1 MSDYNIDDILA
12 EIDRRRDGDKPTAHT
27 DSVTEII
34 GGSELDEAMRRSGV
48 KPRRTEE
55 EILAAEQEEQLA
67 AQRRAKEIALAAQ
80 AAKEKKAQ
88 ERQAEAQRR
97 RERQEREKAE
107 AEAMRRAR
115 EEKKAAAAAE
125 KKRLEEEARAIEEE
139 KRRLAEQER
148 AAKEAMLAK
157 ADAEVDEAAE
167 ELAEEIAVQ
176 RYADTAEIT
185 THEEAAA
192 MFAETAELGVA
203 KNIEYVEPESEFVQP
218 YVKPDVAGEDD
229 DIIFHTRGDLVT
241 TATQQI
247 RKQQRIEEINRA
259 LLEADMSAESPED
272 LLDSINPMDSR
283 AKAAEEVKNAEN
295 SVSGD
300 TLAVAGNDLKRLSSG
315 EEEHV
320 KEYSPVTSRKKG
332 ESENRI
338 DNVLK
343 PAAPAHGDDVK
354 EFATAKQRRSNEA
367 LVASLNRKLKEQRE
381 KEKEA
386 ERTVTL
392 TDLSDPAQLPPHALN
407 IDYEKQLV
415 DTSILHTT
423 DPVAAVREA
432 DELAARKKRRISSF
446 MLEDIDDEL
455 DNVEEED
462 DDFDEEEEEVI
473 DLDDENVIIDRL
485 GRASKGLFGRLM
497 ILVVLMVFSIA
508 ASVVFRLNA
517 EGIPILSGLC
527 NKFNVENFLYTNL
540 VVGILSFA
548 ACSSVVTNGLSRL
561 VKLRPDGDTLCA
573 FAHIGA
579 IGAMIAYLAKPSMLV
594 TDNVHVYLIVS
605 LGCLCFNTVSKL
617 CTVKA
622 AQRNFAF
629 VSGDRSKYFMECFSD
644 EGADKLAKGI
654 GTGIPVIASMRKT
667 ELLCDFIISTYCED
681 ISDRLSK
688 FIAPAVLVAALG
700 GGLMTY
706 FMSISNYA
714 MDNVALAV
722 NTASAVLAV
731 GATFIGTLTVMLPML
746 SASKNL
752 VGKGAAV
759 LGYTAVEEV
768 NDTSAVLVEARSLF
782 PSNSIKVS
790 IWDYTK
796 NGSRGTQQV
805 RIDEAII
812 YAASLAVTTDSVLAE
827 AFFNMLNLKST
838 LLKKV
843 SNCVYESNLGV
854 MGWIGSR
861 RVLLGNRDHMKSHG
875 ISVPEMKKV
884 SAVNKN
890 NSEVVYLAVAGELC
904 MVFLVDLTANS
915 QIKHHV
921 NLLVKNGVSLVIKTV
936 DGMITDGVIGEIF
949 EIPAENVH
957 IIPYEAHDEFEERT
971 KYVPKGSAA
980 VSCDGSFSSLSA
992 AVNGSKALCKKIK
1005 LGCAMQIAGI
1015 ALGILLVLIF
1025 AFFGNYN
1032 LADRVDPN
1040 STMSPYYS
1048 NTGFNFFDML
1058 NAFYISLYNLAWL
1071 ALTVIVQAFK
1081 RVKI

>member
-12 EIDRRRDGDKPTAHT
+12 EIDRKRDGDKPSAHT
-27 DSVTEII
+27 ESVTEII
-34 GGSELDEAMRRSGV
+34 GGNELEQAMRRSGA

-55 EILAAEQEEQLA
+55 ELYSEEQEEQLA
-67 AQRRAKEIALAAQ
+67 AQRRAEEIARAAQ
-80 AAKEKKAQ
+80 YAKEKKQQ
-88 ERQAEAQRR
+88 EKQAEAQRR
-97 RERQEREKAE
+97 KEKQEREKAE

-125 KKRLEEEARAIEEE
+125 KKRLEEEARAIEAE
-139 KRRLAEQER
+139 KRRLEEQER
-148 AAKEAMLAK
+148 AAREAMLAE
-157 ADAEVDEAAE
+157 ADAEIEEAAG
-167 ELAEEIAVQ
+167 ELAEEIADE
-176 RYADTAEIT
+176 RYANTAEIT

-192 MFAETAELGVA
+192 MFASTAEMGIA
-203 KNIEYVEPESEFVQP
+203 KENLKYVEPESEYVQP
-218 YVKPDVAGEDD
+218 FVKPEVSGDDD

-241 TATQQI
+241 TETQQI

-283 AKAAEEVKNAEN
+283 AKAAEEIKNAET
-295 SVSGD
+295 VSGD

-320 KEYSPVTSRKKG
+320 KEYAPVTSRRKSDG
-332 ESENRI
+332 ESRI
-338 DNVLK
+338 DSVLRSAV
-343 PAAPAHGDDVK
+343 PAADDDVK

-367 LVASLNRKLKEQRE
+367 LVASLNKKLKEQRE
-381 KEKEA
+381 REKEA

-392 TDLSDPAQLPPHALN
+392 TDLSDPAKLPPHALN

-432 DELAARKKRRISSF
+432 DELAARKKRKISSF
-446 MLEDIDDEL
+446 MLEDIDDEV
-455 DNVEEED
+455 DSAGEED
-462 DDFDEEEEEVI
+462 DDYDEEEEVI

-485 GRASKGLFGRLM
+485 TRAGKGLMGRLV
-497 ILVVLMVFSIA
+497 ILAGFMLIA
-508 ASVVFRLNA
+508 IVAGVIFRLNA

-527 NKFNVENFLYTNL
+527 NKFHVENYLYTNL
-540 VVGILSFA
+540 VIGILSFA

-561 VKLRPDGDTLCA
+561 IKLRPDGDTLCA

-594 TDNVHVYLIVS
+594 TDNVHLYLIVS

-629 VSGDRSKYFMECFSD
+629 VSGDRSKYFVECLSD
-644 EGADKLAKGI
+644 EGADKLAKGT
-654 GTGIPVIASMRKT
+654 GTGIPVVASMRKT

-681 ISDRLSK
+681 VSDRISK
-688 FIAPAVLVAALG
+688 FITPAVLVAAIG
-700 GGLMTY
+700 GGLMTF
-706 FMSISNYA
+706 FMSVSNYP
-714 MDNVALAV
+714 MDNLALAV

-731 GATFIGTLTVMLPML
+731 GATFTGTLTVMLPML
-746 SASKNL
+746 SASRSL
-752 VGKGAAV
+752 VGNGAAV
-759 LGYTAVEEV
+759 LGYSAVEEV
-768 NDTSAVLVEARSLF
+768 SETSAVLVEAKSLF
-782 PSNSIKVS
+782 PVNSIKVS

-796 NGSRGTQQV
+796 NGSKGTQHIQ
-805 RIDEAII
+805 IDEAII
-812 YAASLAVTTDSVLAE
+812 YAASLALSSDSVLAD
-827 AFFNMLNLKST
+827 AFFNMLNYKSA

-875 ISVPEMKKV
+875 VAVPEMKKV
-884 SAVNKN
+884 TAVNKN
-890 NSEVVYLAVAGELC
+890 NNEVVYLAVGGELC
-904 MVFLVDLTANS
+904 MVFLVDLTANT
-915 QIKHHV
+915 QIKQHV
-921 NLLVKNGVSLVIKTV
+921 NLLAKNGVSLVIKTV
-936 DGMITDGVIGEIF
+936 DGMITDGVIGELF
-949 EIPAENVH
+949 EIPSECVR
-957 IIPYEAHDEFEERT
+957 IIPYEAHDEFDERT
-971 KYVPKGSAA
+971 KYISKGSAA
-980 VSCDGSFSSLSA
+980 VSCDGSFSSFA
-992 AVNGSKALCKKIK
+992 TAVNGSKSLYKKIK
-1005 LGCAMQIAGI
+1005 LGCAMQIAGV

-1032 LADRVDPN
+1032 IADRVNEN
-1040 STMSPYYS
+1040 STLSPYFS

-1058 NAFYISLYNLAWL
+1058 NAFYISIYNLAWL
-1071 ALTVIVQAFK
+1071 VLTVIVQAFK
-1081 RVKI
+1081 RIKI